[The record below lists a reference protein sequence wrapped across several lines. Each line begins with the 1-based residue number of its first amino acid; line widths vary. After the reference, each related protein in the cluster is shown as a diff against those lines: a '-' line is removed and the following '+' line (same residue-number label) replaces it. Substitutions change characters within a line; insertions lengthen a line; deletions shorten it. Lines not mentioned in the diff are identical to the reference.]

1 MMSNYRI
8 LRSERGFTLLELML
22 AVAILGLIVVMLAES
37 FHAVAMSK
45 LHAEGRLYS
54 ERSGRAILWQIS
66 NEIRGAVQTPL
77 APSRVLVL
85 GAAKYQGGSPVNTLT
100 VSTLDPGHRRSLDGY
115 GAEEI
120 VTYTAAPNP
129 NHRGW
134 FLLERSQ
141 YSGLGSGASQAPIIV
156 ADNMLSLKL
165 RYFDGE
171 QWGQVW
177 NSENMSPGRQV
188 PVAVSI
194 DLSLAGPRGEP
205 LAFSTQVTV
214 PMAIAQW

>member
-85 GAAKYQGGSPVNTLT
+85 GAARYQGGSPVNTLT

>member
-1 MMSNYRI
+1 MMRGYRI
-8 LRSERGFTLLELML
+8 LRPERGFTLLELML
-22 AVAILGLIVVMLAES
+22 AVAILGLIVAMLAQS
-37 FHAVAMSK
+37 FHAVAASK
-45 LHAEGRLYS
+45 LHAEQRLNS
-54 ERSGRAILWQIS
+54 ERSGRAILWQMS
-66 NEIRGAVQTPL
+66 NEIRGAVQTPFV
-77 APSRVLVL
+77 PSRVLVL
-85 GAAKYQGGSPVNTLT
+85 GAARYQGGVPVNTLT
-100 VSTLDPGHRRSLDGY
+100 VSTLNPGHRRSLDGY
-115 GAEEI
+115 GVEEI
-120 VTYTAAPNP
+120 VTYAATPNP
-129 NHRGW
+129 EHPGW

-141 YSGLGSGASQAPIIV
+141 YSGLGTGSSLTPIIV
-156 ADNMLSLKL
+156 ADNMLGLKF
-165 RYFDGE
+165 RYFDGQ

>member
-1 MMSNYRI
+1 MLSDRI
-8 LRSERGFTLLELML
+8 LRAERGFTLLELML
-22 AVAILGLIVVMLAES
+22 AVAILGLIVAMLAES

-45 LHAEGRLYS
+45 LHAEARLSS
-54 ERSGRAILWQIS
+54 ERSGRAILWQMS

-100 VSTLDPGHRRSLDGY
+100 VSTLAPGHRRSLDGY

-120 VTYTAAPNP
+120 VTYAAVLNP

-141 YSGLGSGASQAPIIV
+141 YSGLGSGANPTPIIV
-156 ADNMLSLKL
+156 ADNMLSLKF

>member
-22 AVAILGLIVVMLAES
+22 AVAILGLIVVMLAQS

-45 LHAEGRLYS
+45 LHAEKRLYS

-85 GAAKYQGGSPVNTLT
+85 GAARYQGGSPVNTLT

>member
-1 MMSNYRI
+1 MSSHRI
-8 LRSERGFTLLELML
+8 LRSDRGFTLLELML
-22 AVAILGLIVVMLAES
+22 AVAILGLIVAMLAQS
-37 FHAVAMSK
+37 FHAVATSK
-45 LHAEGRLYS
+45 LHAEERLSS
-54 ERSGRAILWQIS
+54 ERSGRAILWQMS

-100 VSTLDPGHRRSLDGY
+100 VSTLNPGHRRSLDGY

-120 VTYTAAPNP
+120 VTYAAVSNP

-141 YSGLGSGASQAPIIV
+141 YSGLGSGDNPAPIIV
-156 ADNMLSLKL
+156 ADNMLSLKF

-171 QWGQVW
+171 HWGQVW
-177 NSENMSPGRQV
+177 NSENMSPGRQL

-194 DLSLAGPRGEP
+194 ELGLAGPRGEP

>member
-85 GAAKYQGGSPVNTLT
+85 GAARYQGGSPVNTLT

-120 VTYTAAPNP
+120 VAYTAAPNP

>member
-54 ERSGRAILWQIS
+54 ERSGRAILWQMS

>member
-1 MMSNYRI
+1 MMSSYRI
-8 LRSERGFTLLELML
+8 LRATPGFTLLELML
-22 AVAILGLIVVMLAES
+22 AVAILGLIVVMLAQS
-37 FHAVAMSK
+37 FHAVTMSK
-45 LHAEGRLYS
+45 LHAEERLYS
-54 ERSGRAILWQIS
+54 ERSGRAILWQMS

-100 VSTLDPGHRRSLDGY
+100 VSTLNPGHRRSLDGY

-120 VTYTAAPNP
+120 VTYSAIPNP

-141 YSGLGSGASQAPIIV
+141 YSGLGPGDKQAPIIV
-156 ADNMLSLKL
+156 ADNLLSLKL

-171 QWGQVW
+171 QWDQVW

-194 DLSLAGPRGEP
+194 DLSLAGPRGAP

>member
-1 MMSNYRI
+1 MSSRRI
-8 LRSERGFTLLELML
+8 LRATPGFTLLELML
-22 AVAILGLIVVMLAES
+22 AVSILGLIVVMLAQS
-37 FHAVAMSK
+37 FHAVATSK
-45 LHAEGRLYS
+45 LHAEERLYS
-54 ERSGRAILWQIS
+54 ERSGRAILWQMS

-85 GAAKYQGGSPVNTLT
+85 GAAKYQGGSAVNTLT

-141 YSGLGSGASQAPIIV
+141 YSGLGASNNPAPIIV

-171 QWGQVW
+171 QWDQVW

-194 DLSLAGPRGEP
+194 DLSLAGPRGAP

>member
-22 AVAILGLIVVMLAES
+22 AVAILGLIVVMLAQS
-37 FHAVAMSK
+37 FHAVATSK
-45 LHAEGRLYS
+45 LHAEERLSS
-54 ERSGRAILWQIS
+54 ERSGRAILWQMS

-120 VTYTAAPNP
+120 VTYAALPNP

-141 YSGLGSGASQAPIIV
+141 YSGLGSSDNPAPIIV

-214 PMAIAQW
+214 PMAIVQW

>member
-1 MMSNYRI
+1 
-8 LRSERGFTLLELML
+8 
-22 AVAILGLIVVMLAES
+22 VAT
-37 FHAVAMSK
+37 SK
-45 LHAEGRLYS
+45 LHAEARLYS
-54 ERSGRAILWQIS
+54 ERSGRAILWQMS

-120 VTYTAAPNP
+120 VSYTAAPNP

-134 FLLERSQ
+134 FLLKRSQ
-141 YSGLGSGASQAPIIV
+141 YSGLGSSATGAPIIV

-171 QWGQVW
+171 QWDQVW
-177 NSENMSPGRQV
+177 NSENISPGRQV

>member
-45 LHAEGRLYS
+45 LHAEKRLYS

-85 GAAKYQGGSPVNTLT
+85 GAARYQGGSPVNTLT

-129 NHRGW
+129 KHRGW

-171 QWGQVW
+171 RWGQVW

-205 LAFSTQVTV
+205 LAFSTRVTV
-214 PMAIAQW
+214 PMANAQW

>member
-1 MMSNYRI
+1 MINRHRI
-8 LRSERGFTLLELML
+8 LRWERGFTLLELML
-22 AVAILGLIVVMLAES
+22 AVSILGLIVVMLAQS
-37 FHAVAMSK
+37 FHAVATSK
-45 LHAEGRLYS
+45 LHAEERLYS
-54 ERSGRAILWQIS
+54 ERSGRAILWQMS

-77 APSRVLVL
+77 APSRVVVL

-115 GAEEI
+115 GVEEM
-120 VTYTAAPNP
+120 VTYAATPNP

-141 YSGLGSGASQAPIIV
+141 YSGLGSGNNPTPIIV

-165 RYFDGE
+165 RYFDGQ
-171 QWGQVW
+171 QWDQVW

-194 DLSLAGPRGEP
+194 DLSLAGPRGQP

-214 PMAIAQW
+214 PMAIMQW

>member
-22 AVAILGLIVVMLAES
+22 AVAILGLIVVMLAQS

-45 LHAEGRLYS
+45 LHAEERLYS

-85 GAAKYQGGSPVNTLT
+85 GAARYQGGSPVNTLT
-100 VSTLDPGHRRSLDGY
+100 ISTLDPGHRRSLDGY

-188 PVAVSI
+188 PVAVSV

>member
-1 MMSNYRI
+1 MTSSHRI
-8 LRSERGFTLLELML
+8 PGWERGFTLLELML
-22 AVAILGLIVVMLAES
+22 AVAILGLIVVMLAQS
-37 FHAVAMSK
+37 FHAVATSK
-45 LHAEGRLYS
+45 LHAEERLHS
-54 ERSGRAILWQIS
+54 ERSGRAILWQMS
-66 NEIRGAVQTPL
+66 NEVRGAVQTPL

-100 VSTLDPGHRRSLDGY
+100 VSTLAPGHRRSLDGY
-115 GAEEI
+115 GTEEI
-120 VTYTAAPNP
+120 VTYTATPNP

-141 YSGLGSGASQAPIIV
+141 YSGLGSGERSTPVIV

-194 DLSLAGPRGEP
+194 DLCLAGPRGQP
-205 LAFSTQVTV
+205 LAFSTRVTV
-214 PMAIAQW
+214 PMAIVQW

>member
-1 MMSNYRI
+1 MMNSYRI
-8 LRSERGFTLLELML
+8 LGSERGFTLLELML
-22 AVAILGLIVVMLAES
+22 AVAILGLIVVMLAQS

-45 LHAEGRLYS
+45 LHAEERLSS
-54 ERSGRAILWQIS
+54 ERGGRAILWQMS

-85 GAAKYQGGSPVNTLT
+85 GAARYQGGSPVNTLT

-115 GAEEI
+115 GPEEI
-120 VTYTAAPNP
+120 VTYTAVPNP

-141 YSGLGSGASQAPIIV
+141 YSGLGSGANPMPIIV

-177 NSENMSPGRQV
+177 NSENLSPGRQV

>member
-85 GAAKYQGGSPVNTLT
+85 GAARYQGGSPVNTLT

-120 VTYTAAPNP
+120 VAYTAAPNP

-188 PVAVSI
+188 PVASRWP
-194 DLSLAGPRGEP
+194 SPPR
-205 LAFSTQVTV
+205 
-214 PMAIAQW
+214 

>member
-1 MMSNYRI
+1 MSSCRT
-8 LRSERGFTLLELML
+8 LRATPGFTLLEMVL
-22 AVAILGLIVVMLAES
+22 AVAILGLIVVMLAQS
-37 FHAVAMSK
+37 FHAVATSK
-45 LHAEGRLYS
+45 LHAEERLYS
-54 ERSGRAILWQIS
+54 ERSGRAILWQMS

-85 GAAKYQGGSPVNTLT
+85 GAAKYQGGSAVNTLT

-120 VTYTAAPNP
+120 VTYSAVPNP

-141 YSGLGSGASQAPIIV
+141 YSGLGSGDKQAPIIV
-156 ADNMLSLKL
+156 ADNLLSLKL

-171 QWGQVW
+171 QWDQVW

-188 PVAVSI
+188 PVAVSV
-194 DLSLAGPRGEP
+194 DLSLAGPRGSP

>member
-85 GAAKYQGGSPVNTLT
+85 GAARYQGGSPVNTLT

-171 QWGQVW
+171 RWGQVW

>member
-22 AVAILGLIVVMLAES
+22 AVAILGLIVVMLAQS

-85 GAAKYQGGSPVNTLT
+85 GAARYQGGSPVNTLT
-100 VSTLDPGHRRSLDGY
+100 ISTLDPGHRRSLDGY

>member
-1 MMSNYRI
+1 MSSCRT
-8 LRSERGFTLLELML
+8 LRATPGFTLLELML
-22 AVAILGLIVVMLAES
+22 AVSILGLIVVMLAQS
-37 FHAVAMSK
+37 FHAVATSK
-45 LHAEGRLYS
+45 LHAEERLYS
-54 ERSGRAILWQIS
+54 ERSGRAILWQMS

-85 GAAKYQGGSPVNTLT
+85 GAAKYQGGSAVNTLT

-120 VTYTAAPNP
+120 VTYSAVPNP

-141 YSGLGSGASQAPIIV
+141 YSGLGSGDQQAPIVV
-156 ADNMLSLKL
+156 ADNMVSLKL

-171 QWGQVW
+171 QWDQVW

-194 DLSLAGPRGEP
+194 DLRLAGPRGEP

-214 PMAIAQW
+214 PMAISQW

>member
-1 MMSNYRI
+1 MMSSSRI
-8 LRSERGFTLLELML
+8 LPSQRGFTLLELML
-22 AVAILGLIVVMLAES
+22 AVAILGLIVVMLAQS
-37 FHAVAMSK
+37 FHAVAASK
-45 LHAEGRLYS
+45 LHAEERLYS
-54 ERSGRAILWQIS
+54 ERSGRAILWQMS

-85 GAAKYQGGSPVNTLT
+85 GAARYQGGIPVNTLT

-120 VTYTAAPNP
+120 VTYAAAPNP

-141 YSGLGSGASQAPIIV
+141 YSGLGSGATQAPIIV

-194 DLSLAGPRGEP
+194 DLSLSGPRGEP

>member
-1 MMSNYRI
+1 MSSCRT
-8 LRSERGFTLLELML
+8 LRATPGFTLLELIL
-22 AVAILGLIVVMLAES
+22 AVSILGLIVVMLAQS
-37 FHAVAMSK
+37 FHAVATSK
-45 LHAEGRLYS
+45 LHAEERLYS
-54 ERSGRAILWQIS
+54 ERSGRAILWQMS

-85 GAAKYQGGSPVNTLT
+85 GAAKYQGGSAVNTLT

-120 VTYTAAPNP
+120 VTYSAMPNP

-141 YSGLGSGASQAPIIV
+141 YSGLGSGDKQAPIIV
-156 ADNMLSLKL
+156 ADNLLSLKL

-171 QWGQVW
+171 QWDQVW

-194 DLSLAGPRGEP
+194 DFSLAGPRGAP

>member
-85 GAAKYQGGSPVNTLT
+85 GAARYQGGSPVNTLT

-120 VTYTAAPNP
+120 VAYTAAPNP

-194 DLSLAGPRGEP
+194 DLSLVGPRGEP